1 MAVGIWLTGAS
12 YPPNSI
18 LQFSDCPRLGLSSCV
33 ILAAL
38 LQRFGPH
45 LGLTAARLQNL
56 EAQFHKWGALLVM
69 AARFIVI
76 LRQLN
81 GLVAGA
87 MAMPWFRFV
96 AANVIGAILWIALWT
111 LGPYF
116 FTETFMKYR

>member
-1 MAVGIWLTGAS
+1 MAGFLGAVTGDSTGYAIGRVGGRS
-12 YPPNSI
+12 
-18 LQFSDCPRLGLSSCV
+18 
-33 ILAAL
+33 L

-116 FTETFMKYR
+116 FTETFMKHR